1 MSSQVSNASASS
13 NSATPLDTLDPLGRV
28 SADEAAAETEPRG
41 DSEDIPICDEDLD
54 AAAELFDGDDSDP
67 LKFIEKSMHYQ
78 DMMMSKK
85 QAEERV
91 KFFNDFKKTMP
102 AGKDPIAKIREYQ
115 ARLDRV
121 NSRIKTYEAAYAKK
135 RVEARK
141 LREKRNQQVK
151 EEKESYDQ
159 LPKMLK
165 SAITKTLQKRK
176 LLASKA
182 AVEAIAAIAAAGKN
196 AEDGKEVSDKE
207 KLDAGFA
214 AFAKTFGHAFE
225 GAKVDEEGEDS
236 PPEEA

>member
-1 MSSQVSNASASS
+1 MSQVSNASKASNAS
-13 NSATPLDTLDPLGRV
+13 NATPRDTLDPLGRV
-28 SADEAAAETEPRG
+28 SADEAAAETEPRN
-41 DSEDIPICDEDLD
+41 DPEDIPICDEDME

-78 DMMMSKK
+78 DLKMTQK

-91 KFFNDFKKTMP
+91 QFFNDFKKTMP
-102 AGKDPIAKIREYQ
+102 AGKEPTAKIREYQ

-141 LREKRNQQVK
+141 QREKRNQQTK

-182 AVEAIAAIAAAGKN
+182 AMEAIAAIAAEGKYAN
-196 AEDGKEVSDKE
+196 EDKEVSDKE

-214 AFAKTFGHAFE
+214 AFVKTFGHAFE
-225 GAKVDEEGEDS
+225 GAKIDEAEDS